1 MFQFICQIKT
11 FTIEKGE
18 GLKINQVIVI
28 RHLGKNDDKMTASD
42 LMD

>member
-1 MFQFICQIKT
+1 MFQFVCQIKT

-18 GLKINQVIVI
+18 GLKTNQVIVI
-28 RHLGKNDDKMTASD
+28 HHLGKNDDKITTSD